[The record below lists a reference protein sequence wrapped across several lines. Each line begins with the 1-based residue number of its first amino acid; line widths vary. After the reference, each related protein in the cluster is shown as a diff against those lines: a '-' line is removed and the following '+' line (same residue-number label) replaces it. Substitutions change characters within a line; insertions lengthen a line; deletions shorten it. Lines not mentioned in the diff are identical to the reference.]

1 MVYLNALG
9 VGILVVG
16 NLEKAVDLLEKRAT
30 NCSDRPALVVLEL

>member
-16 NLEKAVDLLEKRAT
+16 NLEKTVDLLEKRAT
-30 NCSDRPALVVLEL
+30 NYSDRPALAVLEL